1 MKLIYAVTFKIFFTA
16 AIILIAAGLNR
27 VSAQNEASRS
37 DGLPAL
43 LLGFSGSVSDNA
55 VVLSW
60 IMENET
66 NSKWFV
72 IERSA
77 NGNNF
82 DSVGVVVG
90 LNNMHESDYT
100 FTDLRSLSGN
110 SYYRIRLVNM
120 DGGIKYSKVVMLNNG
135 NASAKLQ
142 VYPNPASAV
151 VNYSLNS
158 SVADQVTVE
167 VFNLAGVVVMSKQ
180 QQLSAGINQQSLA
193 ISTLKSGNYFLKVIN
208 KEGNNQYV
216 QPFVKL
222 M

>member
-1 MKLIYAVTFKIFFTA
+1 MKLLNSITFKTLLTA
-16 AIILIAAGLNR
+16 TIILMATGFNQ
-27 VSAQNEASRS
+27 VSAQNEVAKS

-43 LLGFSGSVSDNA
+43 LMGFSGSVNDNTI
-55 VVLSW
+55 VLTW

-72 IERSA
+72 IERSS

-82 DSVGVVVG
+82 DSVGVMAG
-90 LNNMHESDYT
+90 LNNNHESDYT
-100 FTDLRSLSGN
+100 YTDLRSLSGN

-120 DGGIKYSKVVMLNNG
+120 DNGVKYSKVITLNNG
-135 NASAKLQ
+135 VASAKMQ

-158 SVADQVTVE
+158 TGCDQVTVE

>member
-1 MKLIYAVTFKIFFTA
+1 MKLLNSLTIKTLLTA
-16 AIILIAAGLNR
+16 TIILIASSFNQ

-43 LLGFSGSVSDNA
+43 LLGFSGSVTDNTI
-55 VVLSW
+55 VLSW

-72 IERSA
+72 IERSS

-82 DSVGVVVG
+82 DSIGVKSG

-120 DGGIKYSKVVMLNNG
+120 DGGIKYSKVITLNNG
-135 NASAKLQ
+135 TVSAKMQ
-142 VYPNPASAV
+142 VYPNPAGAV

-158 SVADQVTVE
+158 TVSDQVTVE

-180 QQLSAGINQQSLA
+180 QQLSAGVNQQSLA
-193 ISTLKSGNYFLKVIN
+193 ISALKSGNYFLKVIN